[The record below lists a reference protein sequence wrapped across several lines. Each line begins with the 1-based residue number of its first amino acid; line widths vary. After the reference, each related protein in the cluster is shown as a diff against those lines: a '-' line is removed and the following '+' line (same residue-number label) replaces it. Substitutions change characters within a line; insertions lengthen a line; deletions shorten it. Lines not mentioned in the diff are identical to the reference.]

1 MKEKSFFSHL
11 IKREREESS
20 RFFLRSFSYSSPGLF
35 LLPPLRARSVST
47 RSSQL
52 PVLTKARKERK
63 REGEREKE
71 RGLSSSPGDRH
82 RPLWRQSPV
91 LSFFSNL
98 GAWIPLLSS

>member
-1 MKEKSFFSHL
+1 MKKKSFFSHL

-71 RGLSSSPGDRH
+71 RGLSSSPPPPSAFLATGPRFF
-82 RPLWRQSPV
+82 V
-91 LSFFSNL
+91 FSNL